1 MAARTSAGSR
11 TRVGKYELGRTLG
24 EGTFA
29 KVKFA
34 RNIETEQ
41 NVAIK
46 ILDKEKVL
54 RHKMIGQVM
63 ASKTKIYI
71 VLEFVTGGELF
82 DKIASR
88 GRLKEDEARKYFQQL
103 INAVDYC
110 HSRGVYHR
118 DLKPENLL
126 LDANGVLKISDFGLS
141 ALPQQ
146 VREDGLLHTT
156 CGTPNYVAPE
166 VINNKGYDGARAD
179 LWSCGV
185 ILFVLMAGYLP
196 FEDSNLTALYK
207 KIFKADFNC
216 PPWFSSSAKK
226 LIKRILDPNP
236 LTRITIPEIIEN
248 EWFKKGYIPPRFEQA
263 DVSLDD
269 VDVIFN
275 ESGDTQNLVV
285 ERREE
290 GPRVPATM
298 NAFELISTSQGLNL
312 SSLFEKQM
320 GLVKRETR
328 FTSKCPANEII
339 SKIEEA
345 AMPLGFDVKKNNY
358 KMKLLGEK
366 TGRKGHLAVTTE
378 VAPSLCMVELRKSGG
393 DTLEFHKELLL
404 VLLHR
409 DDWLFPQCALAKGG
423 RREGAAMREEVISS
437 GGTID
442 PTPAAS
448 SAGASSPA
456 VPTNV
461 GSIDWSGH
469 GHNSKAASQS
479 FVGSQ
484 AAWTSLSTSA
494 GGSALGS
501 SRPSCRPWERGDLL
515 RRLATFKP
523 INWFG
528 KPKVASSL
536 ACAQRGWMNIDVDK
550 IACETCGAC
559 LHFASSPSWA
569 ASEAEDAGV
578 AFSKQL
584 DVGHK
589 VACPWRGNSCQESLV
604 QFPPAPQSAL
614 IAGYKDRCD
623 GLLQFQSLPVIAASA
638 VEHMR
643 VSWGPQVDR
652 LLSQL
657 QNFMTELESR
667 SESIQELDN
676 SRDAAFCL
684 YYRSQKLISLCGWE
698 PRWLLNVQDCE
709 EHSAQ
714 SARNGCSFGPSAAQ
728 VHLSHDPGP
737 SKHASAKDSGKNKLL
752 VMESRS
758 EFRSPLLDC
767 SLCGAAVRILDFLT
781 VPRPARVAPN
791 NIDIPDT
798 SKKMGLTRGVS
809 AASGIGGWLAADDPE
824 KEQTEDRDEVGTTDE
839 RKLMQKTDVDLNLT
853 MAGGLSFNQ
862 LGKTMTSR
870 NMNDADM
877 GRDLMIGQPSGSEV
891 GDRAASY
898 ESRGPSSRKRS
909 LEIGASSDDRP
920 QLRVQQADSVEGTV
934 IDRDG
939 DEVTDGRQYSAGPSK
954 RARDS
959 DIFDTYCSPYP
970 RDSSDAG
977 PSHSIG
983 FETYAD
989 GSRVA
994 LFRQGSDHVIGIPST
1009 RDSTRASSVIAMDTV
1024 CHSADDDSMESVENY
1039 RGDVDDIHF
1048 PSSSTYGHLDMND
1061 TSELN
1066 YSNQAQQS
1074 ICFQPAAEAVPG
1086 EMGISSTNDGEEIF
1100 NAETVTAQARD
1111 GLSFGISG
1119 GSVGMCASH
1128 EAEIHGADV
1137 SVHRT
1142 ASVVGDV
1149 EPRIEDAENQGQTGE
1164 SAPDP
1169 GLMDEVVPDEINR
1182 EDPHGDSQEMLS
1194 RSLGRADSGSKVDG
1208 SAKAES
1214 VESGEK
1220 ISQSC
1225 KLVLDNSAHPS
1236 LSCNANLYSGNET
1249 PKKEVTNAGKSSS
1262 INNCPY
1268 PDPESD
1274 YAVAHG
1280 IGPPKG
1286 ESNYEEAIEFDPI
1299 IHHNQFCPWVNGNV
1313 AAAGCSNSGSSTSAD
1328 VVALCG
1334 WQLTLDALDALRSL
1348 GHIPVQTV
1356 QSESAAS
1363 LHKLLPAT
1371 GTSDLLDTARLTSF
1385 PQLIGYFLMQDDHQT
1400 PGKKLLRRHSMN
1412 KSHGQH

>member
-1 MAARTSAGSR
+1 
-11 TRVGKYELGRTLG
+11 
-24 EGTFA
+24 
-29 KVKFA
+29 
-34 RNIETEQ
+34 
-41 NVAIK
+41 
-46 ILDKEKVL
+46 
-54 RHKMIGQVM
+54 
-63 ASKTKIYI
+63 
-71 VLEFVTGGELF
+71 
-82 DKIASR
+82 
-88 GRLKEDEARKYFQQL
+88 
-103 INAVDYC
+103 
-110 HSRGVYHR
+110 
-118 DLKPENLL
+118 
-126 LDANGVLKISDFGLS
+126 
-141 ALPQQ
+141 
-146 VREDGLLHTT
+146 
-156 CGTPNYVAPE
+156 
-166 VINNKGYDGARAD
+166 
-179 LWSCGV
+179 
-185 ILFVLMAGYLP
+185 
-196 FEDSNLTALYK
+196 
-207 KIFKADFNC
+207 
-216 PPWFSSSAKK
+216 
-226 LIKRILDPNP
+226 
-236 LTRITIPEIIEN
+236 
-248 EWFKKGYIPPRFEQA
+248 
-263 DVSLDD
+263 
-269 VDVIFN
+269 
-275 ESGDTQNLVV
+275 
-285 ERREE
+285 
-290 GPRVPATM
+290 
-298 NAFELISTSQGLNL
+298 
-312 SSLFEKQM
+312 
-320 GLVKRETR
+320 
-328 FTSKCPANEII
+328 
-339 SKIEEA
+339 
-345 AMPLGFDVKKNNY
+345 
-358 KMKLLGEK
+358 
-366 TGRKGHLAVTTE
+366 
-378 VAPSLCMVELRKSGG
+378 
-393 DTLEFHKELLL
+393 
-404 VLLHR
+404 
-409 DDWLFPQCALAKGG
+409 
-423 RREGAAMREEVISS
+423 MREEVISS

-461 GSIDWSGH
+461 GSVDWSGH
-469 GHNSKAASQS
+469 GQNSKAASQS
-479 FVGSQ
+479 CVGSQ
-484 AAWTSLSTSA
+484 APWISLSTSA

-501 SRPSCRPWERGDLL
+501 SRTSCRPWERGDLL

-523 INWFG
+523 MNWFG

-536 ACAQRGWMNIDVDK
+536 ACAQRGWINIDVDK

-604 QFPPAPQSAL
+604 QFPPTPLSAL

-638 VEHMR
+638 IEHMR
-643 VSWGPQVDR
+643 VSRGPQVDH

-657 QNFMTELESR
+657 QNYMAEFESR
-667 SESIQELDN
+667 SESVLELDN
-676 SRDAAFCL
+676 ARDGAFCL
-684 YYRSQKLISLCGWE
+684 YSRSQKLISLCGWE

-714 SARNGCSFGPSAAQ
+714 SARNGCSFGPNTAQ
-728 VHLSHDPGP
+728 VHLSQDPGP
-737 SKHASAKDSGKNKLL
+737 SKNALAASAKGTGKNKL
-752 VMESRS
+752 VVVESRS

-767 SLCGAAVRILDFLT
+767 SLCGATVRILDFLT

-809 AASGIGGWLAADDPE
+809 AASGISGWVAADDPE
-824 KEQTEDRDEVGTTDE
+824 KELTEDRDEVGTTDE

-862 LGKTMTSR
+862 LGRTTTSR

-920 QLRVQQADSVEGTV
+920 QLRMQPADSVEGTV

-939 DEVTDGRQYSAGPSK
+939 DEVNDGKQYFAGPSK

-959 DIFDTYCSPYP
+959 DIFDAYCSPYP

-977 PSHSIG
+977 PSHSMG
-983 FETYAD
+983 FETHAD
-989 GSRVA
+989 GNKVA
-994 LFRQGSDHVIGIPST
+994 LFRQGSDHVIGIPSA

-1039 RGDVDDIHF
+1039 RGDVDGIHF

-1074 ICFQPAAEAVPG
+1074 ICFQPAVEAVPG
-1086 EMGISSTNDGEEIF
+1086 EIGISSTNDGEEIF
-1100 NAETVTAQARD
+1100 NTETVTAQARE

-1128 EAEIHGADV
+1128 EAEIHGADP

-1142 ASVVGDV
+1142 NSVVGDM

-1164 SAPDP
+1164 SAPDT

-1194 RSLGRADSGSKVDG
+1194 HSLGRADSGSKVDG

-1225 KLVLDNSAHPS
+1225 KLVPDNSAHPS
-1236 LSCNANLYSGNET
+1236 LSCNANVYSGHET
-1249 PKKEVTNAGKSSS
+1249 PKKEARNAGKSSS
-1262 INNCPY
+1262 INNYPY

-1274 YAVAHG
+1274 YAVANG

-1313 AAAGCSNSGSSTSAD
+1313 AAAGCSSSSSSTSAD

-1334 WQLTLDALDALRSL
+1334 WQLNLDALDALRSL

-1363 LHKLLPAT
+1363 LYK
-1371 GTSDLLDTARLTSF
+1371 
-1385 PQLIGYFLMQDDHQT
+1385 DDHQT
-1400 PGKKLLRRHSMN
+1400 PGKKLLRLPSMN